1 MPTLKSRACMKL
13 DLRIALLSLFMV
25 LQATASP
32 PPGQALAS
40 IPDFGKVCDQPAG
53 TQQVGQDGLPGWIW
67 PNLADGEIT
76 YGRELE
82 LPAPASLHAVLIA
95 SAGYAVPDSCHI
107 SVFQSGTLVAEL
119 AEAQLGGSSS
129 HQSFSFEETLPQ
141 LAAGAVRIEV
151 TRPGARAPW
160 ITADDICRLDG
171 SSWIKLAAG
180 QEQAINRNLNIR
192 LLVEW
197 AIDNQAP
204 ELLLPEDV
212 RHSSQNPDLALRILA
227 RDAAGVQTVFA
238 LQNGDTTWLSPG
250 GPLANGEDWE
260 HWRAQIFLPA
270 DVSSGDELVWQ
281 LAALDSLGNLT
292 EGDLPEFRVTLGD
305 GFTWASHGS
314 REDQALRQFLP
325 ALPGALV
332 ASRVPLEAARAIYQ
346 LDSLVIRG
354 ASMRFKGTGPVH
366 VGLAMDAGGQP
377 ARSNGQ
383 ISWLDEGD
391 TLVIVEDCS
400 GWQSLDFEIADSLM
414 GSIGEQVWIVMSSDF
429 PENLSGGP
437 APLLEWRSDSLAT
450 LDSLENTL
458 LFDPSISEWREVAG
472 AELNVQAMLEV
483 WSCELDLSE
492 GDFFAD
498 FDESF
503 ADLACMARSP
513 ERVGYGW
520 QHSLADVSPS
530 SCFHPDSSLGFPD
543 SLLDPQDQQFGHYL
557 SINSDAL
564 NAPILQDTLFLP
576 VMSYAGPVRL
586 SMLSL
591 FASNFTDQPA
601 VENARILFR
610 ASTGSPLDESWNVLV
625 SGDSFAADVP
635 DTTLCGDFLA
645 GAWTERS
652 FTVTDLPPE
661 GRLQFA
667 FSYFGDFA
675 FGWALDDLRITQIIP
690 GSPPEHWSAPQV
702 KAAELG
708 RVYPNPF
715 NPSTRISYRL
725 LESGPARLAVY
736 NLRGQQVALL
746 FDSQWKAAGSGE
758 VRFSAEGLASGLYF
772 VRLES
777 HRGSDTQRLLYLR

>member
-1 MPTLKSRACMKL
+1 MKA
-13 DLRIALLSLFMV
+13 DLRITLLSL
-25 LQATASP
+25 LIPAALALASSP
-32 PPGQALAS
+32 EGQALS
-40 IPDFGKVCDQPAG
+40 ILPAAGILFDQPAG
-53 TQQVGQDGLPGWIW
+53 SQQVGQDGFPGWIW
-67 PNLADGEIT
+67 PNLAEGEIT

-95 SAGYAVPDSCHI
+95 SAGYAMPDSCHI
-107 SVFQSGTLVAEL
+107 SVYQSGNLVAEL
-119 AEAQLGGSSS
+119 AGAQLGGSSS
-129 HQSFSFEETLPQ
+129 HQSFPFEDLFPQ
-141 LAAGAVRIEV
+141 LVAGPVRVEV

-160 ITADDICRLDG
+160 ITADDICRQDG
-171 SSWIKLAAG
+171 LSWIKLAGG
-180 QEQAINRNLNIR
+180 QEQAIERNLNIR
-192 LLVEW
+192 LLVDW
-197 AIDNQAP
+197 ASDNQAP

-212 RHSSQNPDLALRILA
+212 IHSHRNPDLALRVLA
-227 RDAAGVQTVFA
+227 RDAAGIQAVYA
-238 LQNGDTTWLSPG
+238 MQNGDTTWLSPG
-250 GPLANGEDWE
+250 GPLAEGEDWE
-260 HWRAQIFLPA
+260 HWNGRVFLPVDA
-270 DVSSGDELVWQ
+270 SGGDELVWQ
-281 LAALDSLGNLT
+281 LAAMDSLGNVS
-292 EGDLPEFRVTLGD
+292 EGVLPEFRVTLSE
-305 GFTWASHGS
+305 GFTWAGHGS

-332 ASRVPLEAARAIYQ
+332 ASRIPLEAARSIYQ

-354 ASMRFKGTGPVH
+354 ASLRFKGTGPVY
-366 VGLAMDAGGQP
+366 VGLAMDTGGQP

-391 TLVIVEDCS
+391 TLVIDEDCS
-400 GWQSLDFEIADSLM
+400 GWQSLEFDIADSLM

-458 LFDPSISEWREVAG
+458 LFDPSISEWREVTG
-472 AELNVQAMLEV
+472 AELNVQALMEV
-483 WSCELDLSE
+483 WSCELDLGE

-498 FDESF
+498 FDESY

-520 QHSLADVSPS
+520 QHSLDDVSPS
-530 SCFHPDSSLGFPD
+530 SCFHPDSTLGFPD
-543 SLLDPQDQQFGHYL
+543 SLLDPQDQQVGHYL

-564 NAPILQDTLFLP
+564 NAPVLQDTLFLP

-610 ASTGSPLDESWNVLV
+610 ASTGSPLAESWNVLV
-625 SGDSFAADVP
+625 SGDSFAGDIA
-635 DTTLCGDFLA
+635 DTTVCGDFLA

-652 FTVTDLPPE
+652 FTVTNLPPE

-715 NPSTRISYRL
+715 NPATRISYRL

-736 NLRGQQVALL
+736 NLRGQQVAVL
-746 FDSQWKAAGSGE
+746 FDSPWKAAGSGE
-758 VRFSAEGLASGLYF
+758 VSFSADGLASGLYF

-777 HRGSDTQRLLYLR
+777 PQGSDTQRLLYLR